1 MRNQS
6 KNLEAGNSPPL
17 RTFIWGLVS
26 ACLLPHTGGVRDNL
40 WEFVLPCGVQESD
53 SVCHARW
60 QAPLHKEPSQRPLKR
75 LYFRLSL
82 KCGSSPHPSLE
93 NDHSEE
99 VQERPVWASSPQ
111 LLTTWPLTG
120 FRNNHCLEFSQ
131 GPHTKH
137 VALVSQ
143 VPVVFPS
150 EHSATPTQ
158 VSVPSPP
165 S

>member
-1 MRNQS
+1 MPAAAHRRGQRQS
-6 KNLEAGNSPPL
+6 
-17 RTFIWGLVS
+17 V
-26 ACLLPHTGGVRDNL
+26 GVCS
-40 WEFVLPCGVQESD
+40 LPCGVQESG
-53 SVCHARW
+53 VCHARW

-99 VQERPVWASSPQ
+99 VQERPVWANSPQ

-131 GPHTKH
+131 GPTHQTCGSCPSPK
-137 VALVSQ
+137 SQ
-143 VPVVFPS
+143 SSFRRSIVPLPPRS
-150 EHSATPTQ
+150 
-158 VSVPSPP
+158 PSPP
-165 S
+165 RLVRSCLPHGFHEQSSSFLCGPLLPIT